1 MSVTEQFAGLDM
13 QNLIGAP
20 LTAAADASVSLARST
35 ADFINDVGFEADGKV
50 RTAAFGYEKR
60 TANEDGTSNLE
71 EMKVAVPILAIVPI
85 PNLQIDE
92 VNVLFDMEVKQSEK
106 SESSKDLGASLSG
119 SARFGP
125 VKVSVTGSV
134 SAHSSNTRSS
144 DNSAKYHVDVRA
156 TNHGTPEGLSRVLD
170 MMSACVSPVVVG
182 SELKD
187 GNGQNLTEAAKA
199 RAEKLKAMRAEIVEL
214 QTQTEAAR
222 DSLDSNLQ
230 RIGSVA
236 STQQNIYQADLTRLL
251 GNLGDTP
258 EDDVKR
264 EAYGDAIAEVNQS
277 WITFRNNTADLIK
290 LVADSGEYDGTKVSA
305 LFNLKAFNKEQGTS
319 GEYTETET
327 QYASLAA
334 LQKSAADAQKIFDSA
349 EDKLL
354 SKKAEYN
361 NAISGGTLPQES
373 ANVLKSPVHNSQQEA
388 AIPKSQPAKA
398 DTEGTVE
405 NGR

>member
-214 QTQTEAAR
+214 QTQAEAAR

-236 STQQNIYQADLTRLL
+236 STQQNIYQADLTEL
-251 GNLGDTP
+251 
-258 EDDVKR
+258 
-264 EAYGDAIAEVNQS
+264 
-277 WITFRNNTADLIK
+277 
-290 LVADSGEYDGTKVSA
+290 
-305 LFNLKAFNKEQGTS
+305 
-319 GEYTETET
+319 
-327 QYASLAA
+327 
-334 LQKSAADAQKIFDSA
+334 
-349 EDKLL
+349 
-354 SKKAEYN
+354 
-361 NAISGGTLPQES
+361 
-373 ANVLKSPVHNSQQEA
+373 
-388 AIPKSQPAKA
+388 
-398 DTEGTVE
+398 
-405 NGR
+405 